1 MQHTLVD
8 DVVKQILRD
17 GILLGNGGDTTF
29 PQKFKEHIVPH
40 PFAKAK
46 QLSLMALSDSLKRLK
61 GAGAVVELPQRGY
74 LLKENDQ
81 RRVQAL
87 DTRILEL
94 VKTRW
99 RNNQVR
105 AWPFC
110 SWCQRCDA
118 RGRRCSR
125 QYMRCISAPPLFCFA

>member
-8 DVVKQILRD
+8 DVVKQILGD
-17 GILLGNGGDTTF
+17 GKMLSNGDTTF
-29 PQKFKEHIVPH
+29 PQKFKERIVPH

-81 RRVQAL
+81 RRIQAL
-87 DTRILEL
+87 DTRIMEL
-94 VKTRW
+94 VKSRW

-105 AWPFC
+105 LT
-110 SWCQRCDA
+110 
-118 RGRRCSR
+118 
-125 QYMRCISAPPLFCFA
+125 PLQLVRAL